1 MPYCS
6 ARSSSCFHFEA
17 PVLCVY
23 SSFFLYV
30 PQTVVVETEVS
41 LCRLLAL
48 FDTLCGL
55 VIFLYLENV
64 AYTMSAI
71 TEIDKWV
78 EWEDFL

>member
-1 MPYCS
+1 MQEVPHVFTSKRLYCV
-6 ARSSSCFHFEA
+6 CTL
-17 PVLCVY
+17 V
-23 SSFFLYV
+23 FLYV

-55 VIFLYLENV
+55 VIFFFFLENV